1 MVLLSKRSIISIL
14 RSSCLPRFRTPR
26 WSEPLDWRL
35 QAIHVIGQGSNS
47 ASLSDTWFLG
57 PCSRWGLKEAVFA
70 DAMDV
75 CGEDRREP
83 SQRKIIRV
91 AKDRLLKYGPSQ
103 DIEVEAEN
111 MRYVSENTTIPIP
124 HVHETRNH
132 DGGLKSILM
141 DYIEGQ
147 TLQDAWS
154 NMIPSQKMSIAEEL
168 RGYIRQL
175 QGLKHDHPRHFSRKS
190 IYTRR
195 PVYLDEYLFSRLTT
209 SVPDLVQNYMGIN
222 RADDNMVFTHGDL
235 APRNILVDDHGHVT
249 AVLDWELA
257 GWHPE
262 WVETVRA
269 YTFCNDIP
277 GWTAYLSAVF
287 PPNHATEYMAV
298 AFARHMTR

>member
-1 MVLLSKRSIISIL
+1 
-14 RSSCLPRFRTPR
+14 
-26 WSEPLDWRL
+26 
-35 QAIHVIGQGSNS
+35 
-47 ASLSDTWFLG
+47 
-57 PCSRWGLKEAVFA
+57 
-70 DAMDV
+70 MDV
-75 CGEDRREP
+75 CGEDQREP
-83 SQRKIIRV
+83 SLREIIRV

-103 DIEVEAEN
+103 DIEIEAEN
-111 MRYVSENTTIPIP
+111 MRHVSENTTIPIP
-124 HVHETRNH
+124 HVHETQNH
-132 DGGLKSILM
+132 DGGVKSILM

-147 TLQDAWS
+147 TLQDAWF
-154 NMIPSQKMSIAEEL
+154 NMTPSQKMSIAEEL
-168 RGYIRQL
+168 HGYIRQL
-175 QGLKHDHPRHFSRKS
+175 QGLKHEHPRSFSRKS
-190 IYTRR
+190 TFTRS

-209 SVPDLVQNYMGIN
+209 SVPDLVHNYMGTN
-222 RADDNMVFTHGDL
+222 RADHDMVFTHGDL

-257 GWHPE
+257 GWRPA